1 VTKEPGDGRLTLS
14 ATDTPGHDW
23 AGFVAAHADATLYHT
38 LPWIEVAH
46 EAFGCKA
53 FFVEAREVGGR
64 LAGVLPLVRQRTFTF
79 GDRLTSLPYGNYG
92 GPLANQP
99 GVAEALMSRTAALA
113 TKLRVSSV
121 ELRDVA
127 VRSAG
132 WSVRTD
138 KVTFDLALPD
148 SAAALGKAL
157 GSKLRSQI
165 RRVEREPIDV
175 RVGADELLPDFYQV
189 FAENMR
195 DVGTPVYPRRFF
207 TAVARLLVGQYR
219 VVVVDLDGR
228 PAAAGLLFFFRDR
241 AEIPWAACTLPAKA
255 RAVNMRLYWELL
267 LASIANGAT
276 RFDFGRCTVDS
287 GTYQFKK
294 QWGAVPRQLYW
305 HRWPAV
311 HADAPTVDRDGGV
324 TGLASR
330 TWQRLPLWAANRLGP
345 LISPG
350 LPW

>member
-1 VTKEPGDGRLTLS
+1 VTKESGEGGLTLS
-14 ATDTPGHDW
+14 ATENPGQDW
-23 AGFVAAHADATLYHT
+23 PEFVAAHAEATLYHT

-46 EAFGCKA
+46 EAFGCPA
-53 FFVEAREVGGR
+53 FFVEAREVSGR
-64 LAGVLPLVRQRTFTF
+64 LVGVLPLVRQRTLAF

-92 GPLANQP
+92 GPLASLP
-99 GVAEALMSRTAALA
+99 GVAEQLMSRTAALA
-113 TKLRVSSV
+113 TKLRVSAV

-138 KVTFDLALPD
+138 KVTFDLELPD
-148 SAAALGKAL
+148 SPESLAKAL

-165 RRVEREPIDV
+165 RRVERELIDV
-175 RVGADELLPDFYQV
+175 RVGGDELIPDFYQV

-207 TAVARLLVGQYR
+207 VAVARLLVGQFR
-219 VVVVDLDGR
+219 VVVIDLDGR
-228 PAAAGLLFFFRDR
+228 PAAAGVLFFFRDR

-267 LASIANGAT
+267 VASIANGAT
-276 RFDFGRCTVDS
+276 RFDFGRCTVNS
-287 GTYQFKK
+287 GTYNFKR

-305 HRWPAV
+305 HRWPTRQ
-311 HADAPTVDRDGGV
+311 ADASVIDRGRGT

-345 LISPG
+345 LISPC